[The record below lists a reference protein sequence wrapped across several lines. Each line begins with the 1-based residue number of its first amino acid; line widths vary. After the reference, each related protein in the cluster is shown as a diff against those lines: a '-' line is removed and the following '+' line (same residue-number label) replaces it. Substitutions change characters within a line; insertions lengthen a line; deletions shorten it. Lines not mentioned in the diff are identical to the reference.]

1 MANEDQWQK
10 VVKITSLIIVIIA
23 MVFVLKT
30 LKGIFIPLVVSIFVT
45 YLFAPVVELLAKVKI
60 PRIVTLFILMGI
72 ISLIGVFGAQII
84 VNNVKDFIDY
94 WPSLEK
100 ELFVSLGTFFEKYL
114 SLETSSFFNIIESAR
129 IQEFL
134 SSAFNISLSFIGK
147 LFLTILLLI
156 FIYISYHNYPGLIK
170 KAFDEKRADYIFNIV
185 TSINNQIIR
194 FIFIKTLIS
203 AGTGILTGIACWV
216 LGIKFAVL
224 WGFFAF
230 LLNYIPYIGSIV
242 AVILPIILSFM
253 QFPHSIIP
261 YITIII
267 LLGIQIFI
275 GSFLDPEIMGN
286 RFNLSPIII
295 LVSLFFWGYMWG
307 IVGAFLAVP
316 ITAIIKIVIQNIDT
330 FKPIAVLISKKVD

>member
-1 MANEDQWQK
+1 MANEDQWQR
-10 VVKITSLIIVIIA
+10 VVRITSFIILLIAIVFI
-23 MVFVLKT
+23 LKT
-30 LKGIFIPLVVSIFVT
+30 LKGIFIPIVVSIFVT

-72 ISLIGVFGAQII
+72 ISVIGVFGAQII
-84 VNNVKDFIDY
+84 VNNVKDFINY

-100 ELFVSLGTFFEKYL
+100 KIFISIGTFFEKYL
-114 SLETSSFFNIIESAR
+114 SIETKSFFNIIRSAR

-156 FIYISYHNYPGLIK
+156 FIYISYHNYPRLIR

-185 TSINNQIIR
+185 SHINNQIIR

-203 AGTGILTGIACWV
+203 AGTGILTGIACWI
-216 LGIKFAVL
+216 LGIKFAIL

-230 LLNYIPYIGSIV
+230 LLNYIPYIGSII
-242 AVILPIILSFM
+242 AVILPIILSFL

-267 LLGIQIFI
+267 LVGIQIFI

-295 LVSLFFWGYMWG
+295 LVSLFFWGYVWG

-330 FKPIAVLISKKVD
+330 FKPIAVLISKKVE